1 MRSFYNQ
8 VLNFFWTAISFLPVL
23 WYWSAFR
30 VNAGLFF
37 ILALSMIPAF
47 FPEKWLQKMQ
57 ISKSRKFY
65 ERAGVNFIKKFVQD
79 GDIVH
84 GRANKKAR
92 NLVVHNRDKASRYLK
107 TISMYERYH
116 LVAFDFFF
124 LTSVHALFHGRYL
137 LSFLIFLANI
147 IYNIFPLLLQ
157 QYNKM
162 RIHRLIRVSTRD
174 YNSSRPMRE
183 ERISQ

>member
-8 VLNFFWTAISFLPVL
+8 ALNFFWTAISFLPVL
-23 WYWSAFR
+23 WYWSSFR
-30 VNAGLFF
+30 VNAELFF

-47 FPEKWLQKMQ
+47 FPENWLQKMQ

-84 GRANKKAR
+84 GSAKKKTG
-92 NLVVHNRDKASRYLK
+92 NLVVHNRNKAYRYLK

-124 LTSVHALFHGRYL
+124 LSSVHALFNSQYL

-147 IYNIFPLLLQ
+147 IYNVFPLLLQ

-162 RIHRLIRVSTRD
+162 RIHRLIQASSMN
-174 YNSSRPMRE
+174 NSRQVMKTE
-183 ERISQ
+183 IGQ